1 MADVNVVNVVK
12 FVTEW
17 PNYLYIATAL
27 VSGGMLIWPAVRR
40 GTSGSAVSPH
50 DATLMINRHD
60 ALVLDVRSAEEFG
73 KGHVLNARNV
83 PLAQL
88 EGRAGELQKHKAK
101 PVIVCEDGVR
111 SSAAAALRKI
121 GFEKVYT
128 LSGGLAAW
136 QQAGLPVEK

>member
-17 PNYLYIATAL
+17 PNYLYVATAL
-27 VSGGMLIWPAVRR
+27 LSGTMLVWPAVRR
-40 GTSGSAVSPH
+40 GAGGSAVSPQ
-50 DATLMINRHD
+50 DATLLINRQD
-60 ALVLDVRSAEEFG
+60 ALVLDVRGPEEFG
-73 KGHVLNARNV
+73 KGHILNARNV

-88 EGRAGELQKHKAK
+88 ERRAGEMQKHKAK
-101 PVIVCEDGVR
+101 PVIVCEDGAR
-111 SSAAAALRKI
+111 SSAATMLRKM

-128 LSGGLAAW
+128 LAGGLAAW

>member
-1 MADVNVVNVVK
+1 MADVNLVK

-27 VSGGMLIWPAVRR
+27 VSGTMLVWPAFRR
-40 GTSGSAVSPH
+40 TGGSAVSPQ

-60 ALVLDVRSAEEFG
+60 AVVLDARSPEEFG
-73 KGHVLNARNV
+73 KGHIINARNV

-101 PVIVCEDGVR
+101 PIIVCDDGLR
-111 SSAAAALRKI
+111 ASAAASLRKM

-128 LSGGLAAW
+128 LSGGIAAW

>member
-1 MADVNVVNVVK
+1 MAEVNVLK

-27 VSGGMLIWPAVRR
+27 VSGGMLIWPVVR
-40 GTSGSAVSPH
+40 GGAGGSAVSPQ

-60 ALVLDVRSAEEFG
+60 ALVLDVRSTDEFG
-73 KGHVLNARNV
+73 KGHVLNARSV

-88 EGRAGELQKHKAK
+88 ESSSGGLHKHKTK
-101 PVIVCEDGVR
+101 PVIVCEDGAR
-111 SSAAAALRKI
+111 SGAAAALRKM

-128 LSGGLAAW
+128 LAGGLPAW